1 MVQMCHVVHGIK
13 ASCMLAPEE
22 PNPTSSQCTG
32 SCLKQTL
39 ASRTGASGILSEAR
53 LYDKLPSQQA
63 ESEAQFT
70 ASSGRLL
77 QIFGVDATCEDDVK
91 PWVTSRSTQHTIS
104 ERERERE
111 PFWLKCC
118 TFVERPVPPLC
129 IGGDAG
135 LTRGCNLWGAPVAF
149 PQRCLS

>member
-1 MVQMCHVVHGIK
+1 MLKQSLDADLMSQDLVPMVQMCHVVHGIK

-70 ASSGRLL
+70 ASSGHLL

-104 ERERERE
+104 ERERESH
-111 PFWLKCC
+111 FGSSAA
-118 TFVERPVPPLC
+118 PLWRGLFRLSAS
-129 IGGDAG
+129 GG
-135 LTRGCNLWGAPVAF
+135 RGVN
-149 PQRCLS
+149 QRL